1 MEKRNLAAIDL
12 GTNSCRLMIADSQ
25 GNELFATAIATK
37 LGEGMYA
44 NMRFTD
50 EAIERG
56 LNAFAEYAEIM
67 KQYNVG
73 KYRAIATASCRM
85 ASNGA
90 YFVEQVEQ
98 NCGIKIDV
106 VDGKEEALLNLKGA
120 VLNAPK
126 TAEYVV
132 VYDLGGGS
140 TEITLAKSKP
150 ELKIMR
156 TVSVPWGARNSSE
169 AFNLAEYNEANAQKL
184 ADEIAGYVKDFYAK
198 SELEKYA
205 DKACLIATSSTPLR
219 LVSMVKEWGK
229 HNRVRAD
236 GEQVT
241 IKELDRQI
249 GKVWAMDLAEKENSP
264 YIGKNRAP
272 IFTAGCVIFKTIYDN
287 LKFDKLTASLKSA
300 RHAIIEELVNNGK
313 TDTLSKTGARTQNLN
328 RSR

>member
-12 GTNSCRLMIADSQ
+12 GTNSCRLMIADPQ

-90 YFVEQVEQ
+90 DFVEQVEQ

-140 TEITLAKSKP
+140 TEITLAKLKP
-150 ELKIMR
+150 ELEIEH

-169 AFNLAEYNEANAQKL
+169 AFNLVEYNEANAQKL
-184 ADEIAGYVKDFYAK
+184 ADEIAGYVKDFYAE
-198 SELEKYA
+198 SGLEKYA
-205 DKACLIATSSTPLR
+205 DKTCLIATSSTPLR
-219 LVSMVKEWGK
+219 LVSMAKEWGK
-229 HNRVRAD
+229 HDRVRAD

-241 IKELDRQI
+241 VKELDRQI
-249 GKVWAMDLAEKENSP
+249 AKVWAMNLAEKENSP

-287 LKFDKLTASLKSA
+287 LKFEKLTASLKSA

-328 RSR
+328 RSC